1 MSIPSSPRAKLLS
14 TMELDFAR
22 IPKDGSRMRERAFW
36 RFAGRIE
43 HEQLEF
49 KRSPAF
55 LREAIPAMAMS
66 RGGVLVIGVT
76 DERRLVGRTLDQET
90 LDRVASSAYE
100 AGVEVD
106 VRAITVGGT
115 AITLVVVPAVRDRIV
130 TTSDGRLLRRVGS
143 ANQPLRGDALTRFVL
158 ARALAR

>member
-1 MSIPSSPRAKLLS
+1 MDLL
-14 TMELDFAR
+14 R
-22 IPKDGSRMRERAFW
+22 IPADGSRVRRRAFW
-36 RFAGRIE
+36 RWAGRIE

-49 KRSPAF
+49 KRSANHV
-55 LREAIPAMAMS
+55 RDAIPAMAMS

-76 DERRLVGRTLDQET
+76 DERRLVGRALDQET
-90 LDRVASSAYE
+90 LDRVASAAYE

-158 ARALAR
+158 ARALVR

>member
-1 MSIPSSPRAKLLS
+1 
-14 TMELDFAR
+14 
-22 IPKDGSRMRERAFW
+22 MRERAFW

-76 DERRLVGRTLDQET
+76 DERRLVGRALDQET
-90 LDRVASSAYE
+90 LDRVASAAYE
-100 AGVEVD
+100 AGVDVD
-106 VRAITVGGT
+106 LRAITVGGT
-115 AITLVVVPAVRDRIV
+115 PITLVVVPAVRDRIV

-158 ARALAR
+158 ARALVR